1 MPIDLYFK
9 PNSDK
14 EVNFNLICNVR
25 RKTLPVTLNV
35 KAEGYSMDSTLLCE
49 DSTGNRVE
57 LTPNGL
63 NQINFGEVQKGLKSI
78 LVSTQIVSIH
88 LTMYTVYQFK
98 KNGQLK
104 LKKYNFNAQEL
115 FKKRRFLFIADRM
128 LNCLI
133 ILLYQ

>member
-49 DSTGNRVE
+49 DSTGNRVD

-63 NQINFGEVQKGLKSI
+63 NQINFWRGTKGI
-78 LVSTQIVSIH
+78 
-88 LTMYTVYQFK
+88 
-98 KNGQLK
+98 
-104 LKKYNFNAQEL
+104 KKYPCQHTNSFNP
-115 FKKRRFLFIADRM
+115 FDHGYCISVKK
-128 LNCLI
+128 
-133 ILLYQ
+133 LYN

>member
-88 LTMYTVYQFK
+88 LTMYMVYQ
-98 KNGQLK
+98 
-104 LKKYNFNAQEL
+104 
-115 FKKRRFLFIADRM
+115 
-128 LNCLI
+128 
-133 ILLYQ
+133 